1 MKGKVTWYNVK
12 KGFGFII
19 PEDGSKD
26 IFVHHS
32 GISQDRKP
40 KEILEGQEVEFEVT
54 ENAKGRT
61 AVNLKV
67 IQKVE
72 QANDDKDY

>member
-1 MKGKVTWYNVK
+1 MKGKVNWYNEK

-32 GISQDRKP
+32 GIKQDKKP
-40 KEILEGQEVEFEVT
+40 KLILEGQEVEFEVT
-54 ENAKGRT
+54 ENAKGRN
-61 AVNLKV
+61 AVNLIVCEKV
-67 IQKVE
+67 
-72 QANDDKDY
+72 DLSGDGSY

>member
-1 MKGKVTWYNVK
+1 MKGKVNWYNVK